1 MILIGALA
9 ASSLPSMYVLLIAL
23 FVMAAGM
30 GAGNGSVFQLLPLRF
45 PHAKAITSGIV
56 GEFGSLGGAFIPLIM
71 GWSMQYIGNYSL
83 GFVIYGLTAIVA
95 LFILLVVKR
104 NWTTSLVVEGGK
116 ALPETIEYSGE
127 LS

>member
-1 MILIGALA
+1 
-9 ASSLPSMYVLLIAL
+9 
-23 FVMAAGM
+23 MAAGM

-45 PHAKAITSGIV
+45 PHAKALTSGIV

-104 NWTTSLVVEGGK
+104 NWTTSWVGEGGK
-116 ALPETIEYSGE
+116 ALPETSEYSGE